1 VAATNPSLIAFCRSL
16 PHATE
21 DIKWGN
27 DLCFSISGKMFA
39 VFDQRGTSFSFK
51 TTPGTFAVLTA
62 KPGIVAAPYVG
73 RYHWVLAEH
82 PHVLPASSLKALLG
96 ESYELV
102 VAKLPGRL
110 KNAVAGPS
118 ASCGRKARARR

>member
-1 VAATNPSLIAFCRSL
+1 MASNRTSLIAWCRGL

-27 DLCFSISGKMFA
+27 DLCFSIGGKLFA

-62 KPGIVAAPYVG
+62 KAGIIPAPYVG
-73 RYHWVLAEH
+73 RYHWVLAQD
-82 PHVLPASSLKALLG
+82 PRVLPTSSLKSLLR
-96 ESYELV
+96 ESYDLV
-102 VAKLPGRL
+102 AQKLPAKLKR
-110 KNAVAGPS
+110 AVAAPS
-118 ASCGRKARARR
+118 DSSGRTGRARR